1 MEYRRLG
8 TSGVEVSTLCL
19 GAMMFGD
26 QTGEA
31 EAVRIVRRAADAGVN
46 FLDTADAYA
55 GGESE
60 RIVGRA
66 IEGARDRW
74 IVATKGGTRL
84 PPHGPNRGGLG
95 RLWLTRAVDESLAR
109 LRLDHVDIYFLHLDD
124 PALSLHETVETLGD
138 LVRQGK
144 LRYWGVSNFRAFR
157 IAEIIR
163 LCGLL
168 DVPRPIVGQP
178 YYNAMNRMPEV
189 EYLPACAHYGLGV
202 VPYSPLARG
211 VLTGKYVPQ
220 ASPDS
225 ATRAGRKDRRM
236 MQTEFRPESLEM
248 AQTIRRHA
256 EARGGTAIGFAVKWV
271 LANPVVS
278 SVIAGPRTEA
288 QWESYL
294 AALDQRFDAEDE
306 ALVDRLVPPGHPSTP
321 GYTDPLYPVTG
332 RRVTP
337 A

>member
-8 TSGVEVSTLCL
+8 ASGVEVSVLCL

-31 EAVRIVRRAADAGVN
+31 EAARIVGRAAEVGVN

-60 RIVGRA
+60 RIVGRTVRA
-66 IEGARDRW
+66 DRDRW

-95 RLWLTRAVDESLAR
+95 RLWLTRAVDQSLAR
-109 LRLDHVDIYFLHLDD
+109 LQLDHVDIYFLHLDD
-124 PALSLHETVETLGD
+124 PVLSLHETVETLGD
-138 LVRQGK
+138 LIRQGK

-168 DVPRPIVGQP
+168 NVPRPIVGQP

-220 ASPDS
+220 AAPDPT
-225 ATRAGRKDRRM
+225 TRAGREDRRM
-236 MQTEFRPESLEM
+236 MQTEFRPESLAM
-248 AQTIRRHA
+248 AQTIKRHA
-256 EARGGTAIGFAVKWV
+256 EARGGTAIGFAVNWV
-271 LANPVVS
+271 LANPIVS

-294 AALDQRFDAEDE
+294 GALGQRFDAEDE
-306 ALVDRLVPPGHPSTP
+306 ALIDRLVRPGHPSTP

-332 RRVTP
+332 RRVAP